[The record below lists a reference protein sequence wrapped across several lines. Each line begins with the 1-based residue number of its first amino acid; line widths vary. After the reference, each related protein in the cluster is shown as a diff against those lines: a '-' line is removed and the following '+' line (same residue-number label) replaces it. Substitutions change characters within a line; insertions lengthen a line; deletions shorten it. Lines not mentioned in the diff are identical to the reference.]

1 MGPLLL
7 TGLALFGAIV
17 GIGLVAQSAA
27 VPAAA
32 VGQVSP
38 ARRLALILI
47 AFAAGC
53 GVLGV
58 VEGLLA
64 ITQGAIARSASAAIP
79 PASAIAGAV
88 LGLMPVVRN
97 AGRLDPWVTSKAV
110 VFVGGLVVLAVVVGF
125 LSAMIQA
132 VPRGSSSDWPFAL
145 LGVVSAAGTIGIG
158 EVGGRWIRR
167 VAAVDGEV
175 AVTMVS
181 TAITRVL
188 PFEMAGYV
196 ASLIGIALVV
206 TA

>member
-7 TGLALFGAIV
+7 TGLALFGAIL

-27 VPAAA
+27 VPEAAID
-32 VGQVSP
+32 QVSP
-38 ARRLALILI
+38 ARRLAVILI

-64 ITQGAIARSASAAIP
+64 ITQGAIAGSASAAIP
-79 PASAIAGAV
+79 LVSAIAGAV

-110 VFVGGLVVLAVVVGF
+110 AFAGGLVALAVVVGF
-125 LSAMIQA
+125 LAAMIQA
-132 VPRGSSSDWPFAL
+132 VPRGSPSDWPFTL

-158 EVGGRWIRR
+158 AVGGRWVRR
-167 VAAVDGEV
+167 VVAVDDEV
-175 AVTMVS
+175 AVTLVR
-181 TAITRVL
+181 TAITRIL
-188 PFEMAGYV
+188 PFEVAGYV